1 MNKTLMT
8 LVASLSYLT
17 MTATNLEVINLSSEE
32 ASFELSKIQYIDFRG
47 TEGFKIVGKDG
58 STLNETTYDQTR
70 RIDFK
75 GTLSKASSPTADNIQ
90 VYPNSNQDLLIVSG
104 TESGCNIQVFDL
116 HGKNVYSVQASGGD
130 VEIPVANLID
140 GTYLLKAGN
149 KVVKF
154 IKK

>member
-70 RIDFK
+70 RID
-75 GTLSKASSPTADNIQ
+75 SIQ
-90 VYPNSNQDLLIVSG
+90 SVQPNSRQHSGVSEFEPRPTHRLWSRKRMQHTG
-104 TESGCNIQVFDL
+104 F
-116 HGKNVYSVQASGGD
+116 
-130 VEIPVANLID
+130 
-140 GTYLLKAGN
+140 
-149 KVVKF
+149 
-154 IKK
+154 